1 MTDLSVLAI
10 LAVCKKETAP
20 CYSHGAVIYVGDDAS
35 AALRAGS
42 TLSRTFAC
50 SMVGPLR
57 LKSARS
63 IPQTAFVADRGN
75 RRSLGFARD
84 DNHLGKGNNHWE
96 RVITTG
102 ERVTTTGKG

>member
-1 MTDLSVLAI
+1 MVI
-10 LAVCKKETAP
+10 HKKEKAP
-20 CYSHGAVIYVGDDAS
+20 CYSHGAFIYVGDDPS

-42 TLSRTFAC
+42 TLPHTFAC

-84 DNHLGKGNNHWE
+84 DNQW
-96 RVITTG
+96 

>member
-1 MTDLSVLAI
+1 MLFTWSL
-10 LAVCKKETAP
+10 
-20 CYSHGAVIYVGDDAS
+20 IYVGDALS

-42 TLSRTFAC
+42 TLPHTFAC
-50 SMVGPLR
+50 RAIGPAG

-63 IPQTAFVADRGN
+63 IPQTAFVAGRGN

-84 DNHLGKGNNHWE
+84 DNQW
-96 RVITTG
+96 